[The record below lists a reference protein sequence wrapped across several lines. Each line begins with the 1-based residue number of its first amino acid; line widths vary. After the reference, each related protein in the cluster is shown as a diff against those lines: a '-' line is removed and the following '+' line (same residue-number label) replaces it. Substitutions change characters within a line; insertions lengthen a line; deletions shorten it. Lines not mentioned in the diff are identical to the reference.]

1 MAKWN
6 GKSRGSVSGI
16 KVFVF
21 FIKNFGLRAAYL
33 LLSLPVPYFVIAAPK
48 ASRALF
54 YYFHRRLEFS
64 VITSVFKI
72 FQTYYVFGQSL
83 IDRVAVTVGKHNK
96 FTMNFDGIHHIKEL
110 IQQKKGG
117 ILFTAHIGNF
127 NISRTFFEELGN
139 EAAINMVVTDHE
151 HKNIKNYLESV
162 TGKTKLNLIVVKEDL
177 SHLFQINEALNN
189 NELLV
194 FAADRSG
201 EGKHIKADFLGE
213 KSRFFEGPFK
223 LAALKKLPTLMVYI
237 MREPNY
243 HYHFYARKLEVE
255 NHEPKE
261 ILKGYLQNLEKMVK
275 KYPTQWFNFYDF
287 WY

>member
-16 KVFVF
+16 RVFVF

-48 ASRALF
+48 ATKALF
-54 YYFHRRLEFS
+54 YYFHRRLEYS
-64 VITSVFKI
+64 VVTSVFKI

-83 IDRVAVTVGKHNK
+83 IDRVAVTVGKRDK

-151 HKNIKNYLESV
+151 HKKIKNYLESV

-201 EGKHIKADFLGE
+201 EGKHIKAEFLGE
-213 KSRFFEGPFK
+213 KSQFFEGPFK

-243 HYHFYARKLEVE
+243 HYHFYARKLKVE
-255 NHEPKE
+255 NHEPQE

-287 WY
+287 WD

>member
-48 ASRALF
+48 ATKALF

-83 IDRVAVTVGKHNK
+83 IDRVAVTVGKRDK
-96 FTMNFDGIHHIKEL
+96 FTMNFDGIHYIKEL

-151 HKNIKNYLESV
+151 HQNIKNYLESV

-201 EGKHIKADFLGE
+201 EGKHIKADFLGG
-213 KSRFFEGPFK
+213 KSHFFEGPFK

-237 MREPNY
+237 MREPHY

-255 NHEPKE
+255 NHEPQE

-287 WY
+287 WD

>member
-21 FIKNFGLRAAYL
+21 FINNFGLRAAYL
-33 LLSLPVPYFVIAAPK
+33 LLCLPVPYFVIAAPK
-48 ASRALF
+48 ATKALF
-54 YYFHRRLEFS
+54 YYFHHRLKFT
-64 VITSVFKI
+64 VISSIFKI

-83 IDRVAVTVGKHNK
+83 IDRVAVTVGKRDQ

-110 IQQKKGG
+110 IKQNRGG

-139 EAAINMVVTDHE
+139 ETTINMVVTDHE
-151 HKNIKNYLESV
+151 HKDIKNYLESV
-162 TGKTKLNLIVVKEDL
+162 TGKTKLKLIVVKEDL
-177 SHLFQINEALNN
+177 SHLFQINEALSN

-201 EGKHIKADFLGE
+201 EGKHMKTNFLGE
-213 KSRFFEGPFK
+213 KSQFFEGPFK

-243 HYHFYARKLEVE
+243 HYHFYSRKLEVE
-255 NHEPKE
+255 HHQPQE
-261 ILKGYLQNLEKMVK
+261 ILKGYLQNLEEMVK

-287 WY
+287 WD